1 MTDDDH
7 WEKRCKRRVR
17 RRSRCIVVPRR
28 SIGHVTRSL
37 RGANLSAK
45 VRFGRLAEFTV
56 IALRDI
62 AGDDVIADRDRGHSL
77 SHGLDHSGALMPE
90 HHGEKTYYVWGKRI
104 NSINGT
110 NFISKFSQ
118 NSTESRE

>member
-1 MTDDDH
+1 M
-7 WEKRCKRRVR
+7 
-17 RRSRCIVVPRR
+17 
-28 SIGHVTRSL
+28 TRSL
-37 RGANLSAK
+37 RGANFSAK

-77 SHGLDHSGALMPE
+77 SHGLYHSGALMPE

-110 NFISKFSQ
+110 NFISYP
-118 NSTESRE
+118 NSRKIAESRGNNCD